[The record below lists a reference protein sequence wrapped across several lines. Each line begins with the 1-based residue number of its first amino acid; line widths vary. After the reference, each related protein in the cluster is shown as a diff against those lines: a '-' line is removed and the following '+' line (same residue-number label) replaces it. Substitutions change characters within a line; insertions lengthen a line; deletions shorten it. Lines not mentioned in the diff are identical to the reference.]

1 MENDGKVIER
11 DKGLKI
17 LTAALALTFV
27 LGGSL
32 FPKQMNLLMQ
42 SVLNFISIKF
52 GWLYLWMVLGFVIFT
67 LWLAFS
73 KYGNIKLGAPDDQP
87 EYSTVSWFAMLF
99 SAGMGIG
106 LVFWSVGEPLSHLAS
121 PPAGDPFSEQAFW
134 DSMRYTFFHWGIHPW
149 AVYGLTGLAL
159 AYFSFKKQAPLLI
172 SSVVRPLLGKRTDG
186 WMGKAV
192 DGLAV
197 FATIFGVATSLG
209 MGTLQIN
216 SGLNYLFG
224 VPETNTISVL
234 IVAVITA
241 LFTLSAISGIGR
253 GIKILSNLNLI
264 LAFALLIFMLVVG
277 PGLFAVNLIIT
288 TVGSYLQNFLS
299 MSLATEPTQQAS
311 WVTSWTVFYWAWW
324 IAWAP
329 FVGGFI
335 ARISK
340 GRTIRQFII
349 GVLVA
354 PTVLSFLWMGTFG
367 GAALYLQ
374 TKMGENIAPTVI
386 KNIAS
391 GLFVVFHQ
399 YPLAGLLSGLALILI
414 AVFFITSADSAT
426 FVVSMLLSGGGL
438 EPRISTKVLWGAI
451 QGGIAIVLLLTGGLA
466 ALQAASIIAAFP
478 FMLIMAAMA
487 FSLVRELTRDRA
499 IKER

>member
-1 MENDGKVIER
+1 MKAVENRK
-11 DKGLKI
+11 DKDYGLKV
-17 LTAALALTFV
+17 LTAALAIAFV

-32 FPKQMNLLMQ
+32 FPEQMNKVMQ
-42 SVLNFISIKF
+42 SVLNFLSIKF
-52 GWLYLWMVLGFVIFT
+52 GWLYLWAVLGFVIFSV
-67 LWLAFS
+67 WLAFS
-73 KYGNIKLGAPDDQP
+73 KYGKIKLGAPDDKP

-121 PPAGDPFSEQAFW
+121 PPAGKPFSDQAMW
-134 DSMRYTFFHWGIHPW
+134 DSMRYTFFHWGVHPW
-149 AVYGLTGLAL
+149 AAYGLTGLAL
-159 AYFSFKKQAPLLI
+159 AYFSFKKRAPMLI
-172 SSVVRPLLGKRTDG
+172 SSTVRPLLGERTDG
-186 WMGKAV
+186 WMGQAV

-224 VPETNTISVL
+224 VPETNLISVL
-234 IVAVITA
+234 IVAVITV
-241 LFTLSAISGIGR
+241 LFTFSAISGIGR
-253 GIKILSNLNLI
+253 GIKILSNFNLL
-264 LAFALLIFMLVVG
+264 LAFTLMIFMLVVG
-277 PGLFAVNLIIT
+277 PRVYIINLIVT
-288 TVGSYLQNFLS
+288 TIGSYLQNFLS
-299 MSLATEPTQQAS
+299 MSLATEPTQQAG

-340 GRTIRQFII
+340 GRTIRQFVL
-349 GVLVA
+349 GVLIA

-374 TKMGENIAPTVI
+374 TQVGVNIAPGVI
-386 KNIAS
+386 QNVAS
-391 GLFVVFHQ
+391 GLFVVFHH
-399 YPLAGLLSGLALILI
+399 YPLAPLLSGLTLILI
-414 AVFFITSADSAT
+414 SVFFITSADSAT
-426 FVVSMLLSGGGL
+426 FVVSMLLSGGDL
-438 EPRISTKVLWGAI
+438 EPGTSAKILWGVI
-451 QGGIAIVLLLTGGLA
+451 QGGIAAVLLLTGGLA

-478 FMLIMAAMA
+478 FMLIMGAMA
-487 FSLVRELTRDRA
+487 YALVRELG
-499 IKER
+499 KS